1 MEFSQVR
8 TRSPIGV
15 PSILTLCY
23 RFIECDRNSS
33 YPIPRDLSPVEQDIR
48 KAIIKSALKPSVIRY
63 MGNPHECAFRLQ
75 QELFPTATVMRFID
89 DPFAQNL
96 ASVFPSK
103 STKAGE
109 NSNDLFLRMVPPIR
123 SAHHGHL
130 PATASTV
137 RAIEYLKKGF
147 EFRDL
152 NSLPHRQIQST
163 IRVRT
168 NDGLNYYRES
178 CETYDVENG
187 AMQSLLASKFL
198 VRLLFR
204 LARQFWWH

>member
-8 TRSPIGV
+8 IRSLV
-15 PSILTLCY
+15 NVRLKLILSC

-33 YPIPRDLSPVEQDIR
+33 YPIPRDLPAPEQDVR
-48 KAIIKSALKPSVIRY
+48 KAIIKSALQPSVLRY
-63 MGNPHECAFRLQ
+63 MGTPHECAFRLQ
-75 QELFPTATVMRFID
+75 QELFPTATVMRFIY
-89 DPFAQNL
+89 DPFAQDL

-109 NSNDLFLRMVPPIR
+109 NSLDLFLRMVSPVRP
-123 SAHHGHL
+123 SHHGHL
-130 PATASTV
+130 PATASTI

-152 NSLPHRQIQST
+152 NSLPDRQIQST
-163 IRVRT
+163 VRVRT

-178 CETYDVENG
+178 FERYDVENG

-198 VRLLFR
+198 VRLLYR
-204 LARQFWWH
+204 LARTIS